1 MRVFSAALLCAAL
14 LVVPVTGQG
23 LSGRRAPSF
32 SIPDSALNQHDLL
45 DYRGHWLILDFMQT
59 NCPHCKALSKT
70 LEEVKTRYGPKVAT
84 VSVVVP
90 PDTMATVAKYIQ
102 ENKITATI
110 VFDSGQV
117 AMSYFK
123 ATPSRPGFDTPHW
136 FAINPAG
143 MIVRDWGQN
152 SADSQD
158 WVKEFDQLVAGTK

>member
-14 LVVPVTGQG
+14 LCAQG

-45 DYRGHWLILDFMQT
+45 DYRGHWLILDFMLT

-70 LEEVKTRYGPKVAT
+70 LEDVKAKYGPKVAT

-102 ENKITATI
+102 ENKVTATI

-123 ATPSRPGFDTPHW
+123 ATPSRPAFDTPHW

-143 MIVRDWGQN
+143 MIVRDWGQS

>member
-1 MRVFSAALLCAAL
+1 
-14 LVVPVTGQG
+14 
-23 LSGRRAPSF
+23 
-32 SIPDSALNQHDLL
+32 
-45 DYRGHWLILDFMQT
+45 MQT

-102 ENKITATI
+102 ENKVTATI

>member
-1 MRVFSAALLCAAL
+1 MRVFSAALLCA
-14 LVVPVTGQG
+14 VMVFGQG

-70 LEEVKTRYGPKVAT
+70 LEDVKAKYGAKLAV

-90 PDTMATVAKYIQ
+90 PDTMATVAKYIAD
-102 ENKITATI
+102 NKITATI

-123 ATPSRPGFDTPHW
+123 ATPAHPAFDTPHW
-136 FAINPAG
+136 FAIDPSG
-143 MIVRDWGQN
+143 MIVRDWNQG
-152 SADSQD
+152 SADSPD
-158 WVKEFDQLVAGTK
+158 WVKDFDQLVAAKK